1 MEEDVELLDEFAAME
16 AIAKQIDAGK
26 VSIKVIEPPKLVYS
40 TGSIVKCLIP
50 KEVFKSHFNEDE
62 LTHLGHILTSPEETI
77 SGIGKILSR
86 QEVEGQED
94 NYNVNLIVR
103 FPESFKKI
111 VIQISQEL
119 ILGQGGE
126 FEGNYLSEERSCKDW
141 EYKEA
146 EKKKRE
152 SLDAGVK
159 ERIAIIEELAELTH
173 PECWSFQKTN
183 INRKLSDGEMYEL
196 IIHMP
201 EVKITNSDKRH
212 IVIKDMFLKLCFNA
226 KIEHVGRLYGTRLSL
241 SYNEVRTGY
250 VHSHLPGTREFKWQG
265 FCLGGGDTKTSELI
279 LGLSAD
285 RWNPDN
291 LRSLLILLYGFT
303 SWESLEGGP
312 HVRMSTINSQN
323 NRSLPSLNGD
333 TLKNYYKQ
341 FIRNGCNIPIQ
352 LERNGIILNYK
363 IDSRD
368 PMYIKDILGISEHK
382 VIRNPNGSTS
392 NYTPNAG
399 NISDSDLREA
409 SSTYR
414 GKLEFKGEILEA
426 YIYRSIN
433 EQSSKIDESTL
444 EPAPQVIDHITKTL
458 EKEINKYQLKRN
470 LL

>member
-50 KEVFKSHFNEDE
+50 KEAFKSHFNEEE
-62 LTHLGHILTSPEETI
+62 LAHLGPILSSPEETI
-77 SGIGKILSR
+77 AGIGKILNR

-94 NYNVNLIVR
+94 NYNINLIIR

-111 VIQISQEL
+111 TIQISQEL

-126 FEGNYLSEERSCKDW
+126 FEGTYASEEKSYKDW

-146 EKKKRE
+146 ERKKRE

-183 INRKLSDGEMYEL
+183 VNRVCLDNEVYEL
-196 IIHMP
+196 LIHMP
-201 EVKITNSDKRH
+201 EVKISNSDKRH
-212 IVIKDMFLKLCFNA
+212 IIIKDMFLKLSFNA
-226 KIEHVGRLYGTRLSL
+226 KIEHIGRLYGTRLSR
-241 SYNEVRTGY
+241 SYNEQRSNY
-250 VHSHLPGTREFKWQG
+250 VHSHLPGTGDFRWQS
-265 FCLGGGDTKTSELI
+265 FCLGGGETKTSELI

-312 HVRMSTINSQN
+312 HIRMASINSQN
-323 NRSLPSLNGD
+323 NRSLPNLNTE
-333 TLKNYYKQ
+333 TLNNYYKQ
-341 FIRNGCNIPIQ
+341 FIRNGYDIPLQ
-352 LERNGIILNYK
+352 LSREGGLLEYIV
-363 IDSRD
+363 DSRD
-368 PMYIKDILGISEHK
+368 PMYLKNILNISEHK
-382 VIRNPNGSTS
+382 VIRNPNGTTSTYNPS
-392 NYTPNAG
+392 PE
-399 NISDSDLREA
+399 NISDRELQEIQ
-409 SSTYR
+409 SNYR
-414 GKLEFKGEILEA
+414 GKIEFRGEVLNSF
-426 YIYRSIN
+426 IYRSAT
-433 EQSSKIDESTL
+433 EQATKIDENTL
-444 EPAPQVIDHITKTL
+444 EPSPQVIEHITRTL
-458 EKEINKYQLKRN
+458 QREINKYQLKRN